1 MSPSSNAARYACDG
15 MLRVDFDGEL
25 QAHDH
30 SGPLCGG
37 RPIVFAPR
45 GIVMLADDSD
55 SSWLQVHFQ
64 LFRLVVV
71 HVGQRLHSRLTVLSY
86 T

>member
-1 MSPSSNAARYACDG
+1 MSTSSNAARYACD
-15 MLRVDFDGEL
+15 
-25 QAHDH
+25 
-30 SGPLCGG
+30 
-37 RPIVFAPR
+37 PIVFAPR

-64 LFRLVVV
+64 LFRLVGV

-86 T
+86 R